1 MTNRFNR
8 ITSLC
13 LMIGSLMLVAT
24 MVLHPSGGNAKE
36 ILHIYNLA
44 VSTHSLA
51 IASLPFLVFGFL
63 GLSQSL
69 LSPSK
74 LSIFAFIVIC
84 FSFVAGM
91 LAAAMNGLVLP
102 FFVKSK
108 IDDFEQ
114 NENILSPVVTYGLK
128 INLAMDYILIVGL
141 LIAISGYSF
150 LIVKYHKTLNWIGY
164 LGFSLLP
171 IAILAAFLNFNFTSV
186 SGFRLFIFAIVT
198 WIFSVGNAL
207 GKGKFEQKAI

>member
-1 MTNRFNR
+1 MNTRFNK

-13 LMIGSLMLVAT
+13 LMIGSAMLVAT

-44 VSTHSLA
+44 VGTHSLA
-51 IASLPFLVFGFL
+51 IASLPFLVFGFF

-74 LSIFAFIVIC
+74 LSIFAFITIC
-84 FSFVAGM
+84 FSMFSGM
-91 LAAAMNGLVLP
+91 IAAAMNGLVLP
-102 FFVKSK
+102 FFVKST
-108 IDDFEQ
+108 IEDFE
-114 NENILSPVVTYGLK
+114 ENKNVLSPIINYGLK

-141 LIAISGYSF
+141 LVAISIYSF
-150 LIVKYHKTLNWIGY
+150 LIFKYHKKLRWISY

-171 IAILAAFLNFNFTSV
+171 IALLAVYFQFNFTSI
-186 SGFRLFIFAIVT
+186 SGFRLFVFAIVT

-207 GKGKFEQKAI
+207 NKNKFEL

>member
-1 MTNRFNR
+1 MTKRFNK
-8 ITSLC
+8 IASLC
-13 LMIGSLMLVAT
+13 LMIGCLMLVAT

-44 VSTHSLA
+44 VGTHSLA

-84 FSFVAGM
+84 FSFMAGVM
-91 LAAAMNGLVLP
+91 AAAMNGLVLP
-102 FFVKSK
+102 FFVKSN
-108 IDDFEQ
+108 IDNFEQ
-114 NENILSPVVTYGLK
+114 HQDILSPIVSYGLK
-128 INLAMDYILIVGL
+128 INLVMDYILIVGL
-141 LIAISGYSF
+141 LAAISGYSF
-150 LIVKYHKTLNWIGY
+150 LIVKYHKNLNWIGY

-186 SGFRLFIFAIVT
+186 SGFRLFVFVIVT
-198 WIFSVGNAL
+198 WIFSAGNAL
-207 GKGKFEQKAI
+207 GKGKFEQEII